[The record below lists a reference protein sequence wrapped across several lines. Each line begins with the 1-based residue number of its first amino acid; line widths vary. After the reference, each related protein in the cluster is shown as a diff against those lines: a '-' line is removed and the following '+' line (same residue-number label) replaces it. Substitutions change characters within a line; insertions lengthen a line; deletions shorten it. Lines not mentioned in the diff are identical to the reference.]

1 MLLFFDRAIIS
12 SHSSDEL
19 AIFRMTFPHLI
30 TCFASMAAYCNI
42 LLHNSFPAFFR
53 YLNMAHDMDLAPSQ
67 MWFCKAIAAVLFTS
81 SMCSTL
87 FILSMTFERFY
98 SIIRPHK
105 AASFNT
111 VKRAKI
117 SIVCIILF
125 SIGYNSPLWLLS
137 SQVVGQ
143 SRNCNAY
150 AHAMNST
157 AGYIYYWI
165 ANILHFILPFL
176 LLLMMNT
183 VIIYTL
189 SNRSKFRAECQ
200 GQGQSQSQSQGQG
213 QGQIQNVKS
222 SEKQIFVMLLLVTF
236 SYLIL
241 NTPTY
246 FLVFLNFADIK
257 KQTPYSLALFH
268 LFYSVAQ
275 KALYTNY
282 GINFFLYVISGQ
294 KFRKDLTLVLKNILQ
309 LIICGREGREQ
320 SISDTSEFNTSSSVQ

>member
-1 MLLFFDRAIIS
+1 
-12 SHSSDEL
+12 
-19 AIFRMTFPHLI
+19 MTFPPLGTTWI
-30 TCFASMAAYCNI
+30 TADYLNI
-42 LLHNSFPAFFR
+42 FLHNSFAAFFR

-67 MWFCKAIAAVLFTS
+67 LWFCKAIAAVLFTS

-117 SIVCIILF
+117 CIVCIILF
-125 SIGYNSPLWLLS
+125 IIGYNSPLWLLS

-157 AGYIYYWI
+157 PGYIYYWS

-176 LLLMMNT
+176 LLFMMNT

-189 SNRSKFRAECQ
+189 SNRSKFRAECK
-200 GQGQSQSQSQGQG
+200 GQGQSLSQGQG
-213 QGQIQNVKS
+213 KGKGQIQQVIFSCSRS
-222 SEKQIFVMLLLVTF
+222 SW
-236 SYLIL
+236 
-241 NTPTY
+241 
-246 FLVFLNFADIK
+246 NFRK
-257 KQTPYSLALFH
+257 LALIF
-268 LFYSVAQ
+268 
-275 KALYTNY
+275 
-282 GINFFLYVISGQ
+282 G
-294 KFRKDLTLVLKNILQ
+294 KFKL
-309 LIICGREGREQ
+309 
-320 SISDTSEFNTSSSVQ
+320 SSSLNLSLSRCQCSENHANTTVQQCSVIFTIQPTKFFSI

>member
-1 MLLFFDRAIIS
+1 
-12 SHSSDEL
+12 
-19 AIFRMTFPHLI
+19 
-30 TCFASMAAYCNI
+30 
-42 LLHNSFPAFFR
+42 
-53 YLNMAHDMDLAPSQ
+53 MAHDRDLAPSQ
-67 MWFCKAIAAVLFTS
+67 LWFCKAVAAVLFTS
-81 SMCSTL
+81 SLCSTL

-98 SIIRPHK
+98 SIIIPHK

-117 SIVCIILF
+117 TIVCIILF

-137 SQVVGQ
+137 GQVVGQ

-150 AHAMNST
+150 AHAKSSVP
-157 AGYIYYWI
+157 GQIYYWS

-189 SNRSKFRAECQ
+189 SNRSKFRAQCQ
-200 GQGQSQSQSQGQG
+200 GQGQVEGEGQSN
-213 QGQIQNVKS
+213 IQRQVQKAKT

-246 FLVFLNFADIK
+246 LIVFLNFANIK
-257 KQTPYSLALFH
+257 KQTPHSLALFH

-282 GINFFLYVISGQ
+282 GINFFLYVMSGQ
-294 KFRKDLTLVLKNILQ
+294 KFRKDLILVLKNIVHCVS
-309 LIICGREGREQ
+309 CGRKVWEQ
-320 SISDTSEFNTSSSVQ
+320 STPDTSEFNTSSTFVQ